1 MKKQNE
7 MLIHLISF
15 IGITIGAM
23 LSAFSIQT
31 FLSPNMILDG
41 GVIGISMIVSK
52 LTNLPLSIFTII
64 LNMPFL
70 LIGYKNL
77 GKKFLIK
84 AVYAMLIFSCFL
96 TMFSNVNELT
106 EDILLATIYGGIILG
121 IGVGLVIRSG
131 GCLDGTES
139 VAIIINKKTS
149 FSTGQ
154 IIMLFN
160 IFIYLTAGAL
170 FGLDKALYSLL
181 MYFITFKIID
191 LVSEGLEQAKA
202 AMIITEQGSQIAKE
216 IYNKLGRTATLIEG
230 NGLVSGKKDILY
242 CVLTRMEISQLRT
255 IVNSKDEKAFVTIT
269 EVSEIIGDHI
279 KSNKKIKQVRKN
291 IKEIKNDKG
300 DQ

>member
-1 MKKQNE
+1 MKNQNKIL
-7 MLIHLISF
+7 MNLISF
-15 IGITIGAM
+15 IGITLGAL

-41 GVIGISMIVSK
+41 GIIGISMIVSK
-52 LTNLPLSIFTII
+52 LTNISLSIFTIL
-64 LNMPFL
+64 LNIPLL

-84 AVYAMLIFSCFL
+84 ATYAMLIFSCFL
-96 TMFSNVNELT
+96 TIFSNVNELT
-106 EDILLATIYGGIILG
+106 DDILLATIYGGIILG

-139 VAIIINKKTS
+139 VIIINKKTS

-160 IFIYLTAGAL
+160 IFIYLTAGFL

-202 AMIITEQGSQIAKE
+202 AMIITEQGAQIANE
-216 IYNKLGRTATLIEG
+216 IYNKLGRTATIIEG

-255 IVNSKDEKAFVTIT
+255 IVNNKDETAFVTIT
-269 EVSEIIGDHI
+269 EVSEIIGEHI
-279 KSNKKIKQVRKN
+279 KSNKKVKQVRNN
-291 IKEIKNDKG
+291 IKEIKNEG
-300 DQ
+300 EQ

>member
-1 MKKQNE
+1 MKNQNE
-7 MLIHLISF
+7 ILIHLISF
-15 IGITIGAM
+15 IGITTGAM

-52 LTNLPLSIFTII
+52 ITSLPLSIFTII
-64 LNMPFL
+64 LNIPFL

-106 EDILLATIYGGIILG
+106 DDILLATIYGGIILG

-139 VAIIINKKTS
+139 VAIIINKNTS

-255 IVNSKDEKAFVTIT
+255 IVNSKDETAFVTIT

-300 DQ
+300 D

>member
-1 MKKQNE
+1 MKNQNKIL
-7 MLIHLISF
+7 MNLISF
-15 IGITIGAM
+15 IGITLGAL

-41 GVIGISMIVSK
+41 GIIGISMIVSK
-52 LTNLPLSIFTII
+52 LTNISLSIFTIL
-64 LNMPFL
+64 LNIPLL

-84 AVYAMLIFSCFL
+84 ATYAMLIFSCFL
-96 TMFSNVNELT
+96 TIFSNVNELT
-106 EDILLATIYGGIILG
+106 DDILLATIYGGIILG

-160 IFIYLTAGAL
+160 IFIYLTAGFL

-202 AMIITEQGSQIAKE
+202 AMIITEQGAQIANE
-216 IYNKLGRTATLIEG
+216 IYNKLGRTATIIEG

-255 IVNSKDEKAFVTIT
+255 IVNNKDETAFVTIT
-269 EVSEIIGDHI
+269 EVSEIIGEHI
-279 KSNKKIKQVRKN
+279 KSNKKVKQVRNN
-291 IKEIKNDKG
+291 IKEIKNEG

>member
-7 MLIHLISF
+7 ILINLISF
-15 IGITIGAM
+15 IGITTGA
-23 LSAFSIQT
+23 LLAAFSIQT

-52 LTNLPLSIFTII
+52 LTNISLSIFTII
-64 LNMPFL
+64 LNIPFL

-106 EDILLATIYGGIILG
+106 DDILLATIYGGIILG

-149 FSTGQ
+149 LSTGQ

-160 IFIYLTAGAL
+160 IFIYLTAGVL

-242 CVLTRMEISQLRT
+242 CVLTRMEIPQLRA
-255 IVNSKDEKAFVTIT
+255 IVNSKDETAFVTIT
-269 EVSEIIGDHI
+269 EVSEIIGEHI

-291 IKEIKNDKG
+291 IKEIKNDKEIK
-300 DQ
+300 

>member
-7 MLIHLISF
+7 ILINLISF
-15 IGITIGAM
+15 IGITIGAI

-41 GVIGISMIVSK
+41 GIIGISMIVSK
-52 LTNLPLSIFTII
+52 LTNISLSIFTII
-64 LNMPFL
+64 LNIPFL

-106 EDILLATIYGGIILG
+106 DDILLATIYGGIILG

-160 IFIYLTAGAL
+160 IFIYLTAGVL

-202 AMIITEQGSQIAKE
+202 AMIITEQGTQIAKE

-255 IVNSKDEKAFVTIT
+255 IVNSKDETAFVTIT

-300 DQ
+300 D

>member
-1 MKKQNE
+1 MKNQNE
-7 MLIHLISF
+7 ILIHLISF
-15 IGITIGAM
+15 IGITTGAM

-52 LTNLPLSIFTII
+52 ITSLPLSIFTII
-64 LNMPFL
+64 LNIPFL

-106 EDILLATIYGGIILG
+106 DDILLATIYGGIILG

-139 VAIIINKKTS
+139 VAIIINKNTS

-255 IVNSKDEKAFVTIT
+255 IVNNKDDTAFVTIT

>member
-1 MKKQNE
+1 MKNQNE
-7 MLIHLISF
+7 ILIHLISF

-52 LTNLPLSIFTII
+52 ITGLPLSIFTII
-64 LNMPFL
+64 LNIPFL

-77 GKKFLIK
+77 GKKFIIK

-106 EDILLATIYGGIILG
+106 DDILLATIYGGIILG
-121 IGVGLVIRSG
+121 IGVGLVIRCG

-149 FSTGQ
+149 LSTGQ
-154 IIMLFN
+154 IIMIFN
-160 IFIYLTAGAL
+160 IFIYLTAGIL

-202 AMIITEQGSQIAKE
+202 AMIITEHGDEIAKQ
-216 IYNKLGRTATLIEG
+216 IYNKLGRTATFIQG

-242 CVLTRMEISQLRT
+242 CVLTRMEISRLRA
-255 IVNSKDEKAFVTIT
+255 IVNEEDETAFVTIT
-269 EVSEIIGDHI
+269 EVSEIIGEHI
-279 KSNKKIKQVRKN
+279 KSNKKIKEVKEN
-291 IKEIKNDKG
+291 IKEIKNENN
-300 DQ
+300 

>member
-7 MLIHLISF
+7 ILIHLISF
-15 IGITIGAM
+15 IGITTGA
-23 LSAFSIQT
+23 LLAAFSIQT

-41 GVIGISMIVSK
+41 GVIGISMIISK
-52 LTNLPLSIFTII
+52 LTGISLSIFTII
-64 LNMPFL
+64 LNIPFL

-77 GKKFLIK
+77 GKKFLVK
-84 AVYAMLIFSCFL
+84 AIYAMLIFSCFL

-255 IVNSKDEKAFVTIT
+255 IVNSKDETAFVTIT

>member
-1 MKKQNE
+1 MKNQNKIL
-7 MLIHLISF
+7 MNLISF
-15 IGITIGAM
+15 IGITLGAL

-41 GVIGISMIVSK
+41 GIIGISMIVSQ
-52 LTNLPLSIFTII
+52 LTNISLSIFTIL
-64 LNMPFL
+64 LNIPLL

-84 AVYAMLIFSCFL
+84 ATYAMLIFSCFL
-96 TMFSNVNELT
+96 TIFSNVNELT
-106 EDILLATIYGGIILG
+106 DDILLATIYGGIILG

-139 VAIIINKKTS
+139 VAIIINKTTS

-160 IFIYLTAGAL
+160 IFIYLTAGFL

-202 AMIITEQGSQIAKE
+202 AMIITEQGAQIANE
-216 IYNKLGRTATLIEG
+216 IYNKLGRTATIIEG

-255 IVNSKDEKAFVTIT
+255 IVNNKDETAFVTIT
-269 EVSEIIGDHI
+269 EVSEIIGEHI
-279 KSNKKIKQVRKN
+279 KSNKKVKQVRNN
-291 IKEIKNDKG
+291 IKEIKNEG

>member
-7 MLIHLISF
+7 ILIHLISF
-15 IGITIGAM
+15 IGITTGA
-23 LSAFSIQT
+23 LLAAFSIQT

-52 LTNLPLSIFTII
+52 LTNISLSIFTII
-64 LNMPFL
+64 LNIPFL

-106 EDILLATIYGGIILG
+106 DDILLATIYGGIILG

-139 VAIIINKKTS
+139 VAIIINKNTS

-255 IVNSKDEKAFVTIT
+255 IVNSKDETAFVTIT

-300 DQ
+300 D

>member
-1 MKKQNE
+1 MKNQNE
-7 MLIHLISF
+7 ILIHLISF

-41 GVIGISMIVSK
+41 GLIGISMIVSK
-52 LTNLPLSIFTII
+52 LTNLPLSIFTIV
-64 LNMPFL
+64 LNIPFL

>member
-1 MKKQNE
+1 MKNQNKIL
-7 MLIHLISF
+7 MNLISF
-15 IGITIGAM
+15 IGITLGAL

-41 GVIGISMIVSK
+41 GIIGISMIVSN
-52 LTNLPLSIFTII
+52 LTNISLSIFTIL
-64 LNMPFL
+64 LNIPLL

-84 AVYAMLIFSCFL
+84 ATYAMLIFSCFL
-96 TMFSNVNELT
+96 TIFSNVNELT
-106 EDILLATIYGGIILG
+106 DDILLATIYGGIILG

-160 IFIYLTAGAL
+160 IFIYLTAGFL

-202 AMIITEQGSQIAKE
+202 AMIITEQGAQIANE
-216 IYNKLGRTATLIEG
+216 IYNKLGRTATIIEG

-255 IVNSKDEKAFVTIT
+255 IVNNKDETAFVTIT
-269 EVSEIIGDHI
+269 EVSEIIGEHI
-279 KSNKKIKQVRKN
+279 KSNKKVKQVRNN
-291 IKEIKNDKG
+291 IKEIKNEG

>member
-1 MKKQNE
+1 MKNQNE
-7 MLIHLISF
+7 ILIHLISF
-15 IGITIGAM
+15 IGITTVAM

-52 LTNLPLSIFTII
+52 ITSLPLSIFTII
-64 LNMPFL
+64 LNIPFL

-106 EDILLATIYGGIILG
+106 DDILLATIYGGIILG

-139 VAIIINKKTS
+139 VAIIINKNTS

-255 IVNSKDEKAFVTIT
+255 IVNSKDETAFVTIT

-291 IKEIKNDKG
+291 IKEIQNDKG
-300 DQ
+300 D

>member
-7 MLIHLISF
+7 ILINLISF
-15 IGITIGAM
+15 IGITTGAI

-41 GVIGISMIVSK
+41 GIIGISMIVSK
-52 LTNLPLSIFTII
+52 LTNISLSIFTII
-64 LNMPFL
+64 LNIPFL

-106 EDILLATIYGGIILG
+106 DDILLATIYGGIILG

-160 IFIYLTAGAL
+160 IFIYLTAGVL

-255 IVNSKDEKAFVTIT
+255 IVNSKDETAFVTIT

>member
-7 MLIHLISF
+7 ILINLISF
-15 IGITIGAM
+15 IGITTGA
-23 LSAFSIQT
+23 LLAAFSIQT

-52 LTNLPLSIFTII
+52 LTNISLSIFTII
-64 LNMPFL
+64 LNIPFL

-106 EDILLATIYGGIILG
+106 DDILLATIYGGIILG
-121 IGVGLVIRSG
+121 IGVGLVIRNG

-149 FSTGQ
+149 LSTGE

-160 IFIYLTAGAL
+160 IFIYLTAGVL

-242 CVLTRMEISQLRT
+242 CVLTRMEIPQLRA
-255 IVNSKDEKAFVTIT
+255 IVNSKDETAFVTIT
-269 EVSEIIGDHI
+269 EVSEIIGEHI

-291 IKEIKNDKG
+291 IKEIKNDKEIK
-300 DQ
+300 

>member
-1 MKKQNE
+1 MKNQNKIL
-7 MLIHLISF
+7 MNLISF
-15 IGITIGAM
+15 IGITLGAL

-41 GVIGISMIVSK
+41 GIIGISMIVSK
-52 LTNLPLSIFTII
+52 LTNISLSIFTIL
-64 LNMPFL
+64 LNIPLL

-84 AVYAMLIFSCFL
+84 AIYAMLIFSCFL
-96 TMFSNVNELT
+96 TIFSNVNELT
-106 EDILLATIYGGIILG
+106 DDILLATIYGGIILG

-160 IFIYLTAGAL
+160 IFIYLTAGFL

-202 AMIITEQGSQIAKE
+202 AMIITEQGAQIANE
-216 IYNKLGRTATLIEG
+216 IYNKLGRTATIIEG

-255 IVNSKDEKAFVTIT
+255 IVNNKDETAFVTIT
-269 EVSEIIGDHI
+269 EVSEIIGEHI
-279 KSNKKIKQVRKN
+279 KSNKKVKQVRNN
-291 IKEIKNDKG
+291 IKEIKNEG

>member
-7 MLIHLISF
+7 ILIHLISF
-15 IGITIGAM
+15 IGITTGA
-23 LSAFSIQT
+23 LLAAFSIQT

-300 DQ
+300 D

>member
-1 MKKQNE
+1 MKSQNE
-7 MLIHLISF
+7 ILIHLISF
-15 IGITIGAM
+15 IGITTGAM

-52 LTNLPLSIFTII
+52 ITSLPLSIFTII
-64 LNMPFL
+64 LNIPFL

-77 GKKFLIK
+77 GKKFIIK

-106 EDILLATIYGGIILG
+106 DDILLATIYGGIILG

-139 VAIIINKKTS
+139 VAIIINKNTS

-181 MYFITFKIID
+181 MYFITYKIID

-255 IVNSKDEKAFVTIT
+255 IVNSKDETAFVTIT

-291 IKEIKNDKG
+291 IKEIQNDKG
-300 DQ
+300 D

>member
-7 MLIHLISF
+7 ILINLISF
-15 IGITIGAM
+15 IGITTGAI

-41 GVIGISMIVSK
+41 GIIGISMIVSK
-52 LTNLPLSIFTII
+52 LTNISLSIFTII
-64 LNMPFL
+64 LNIPFL

-106 EDILLATIYGGIILG
+106 DDILLATIYGGIILG

-160 IFIYLTAGAL
+160 IFIYLTAGVL

-255 IVNSKDEKAFVTIT
+255 IVNSKDETAFVTIT

-300 DQ
+300 D

>member
-1 MKKQNE
+1 MKNQNE
-7 MLIHLISF
+7 ILIHLISF

-52 LTNLPLSIFTII
+52 ITSLPLSIFTII
-64 LNMPFL
+64 LNIPFL

-106 EDILLATIYGGIILG
+106 DDILLATIYGGIILG

-139 VAIIINKKTS
+139 VAIIINKNTS

-300 DQ
+300 D

>member
-1 MKKQNE
+1 MKNQNE
-7 MLIHLISF
+7 ILIHLISF

-52 LTNLPLSIFTII
+52 ITSLPLSIFTII
-64 LNMPFL
+64 LNIPFL

-106 EDILLATIYGGIILG
+106 DDILLATIYGGIILG

-139 VAIIINKKTS
+139 VAIIINKNTS

-202 AMIITEQGSQIAKE
+202 AIIITEQGSQIAKE

-255 IVNSKDEKAFVTIT
+255 IVNSKDETAFVTIT

-300 DQ
+300 D

>member
-1 MKKQNE
+1 MKNQNE
-7 MLIHLISF
+7 ILIHLISF

-52 LTNLPLSIFTII
+52 ITGLPLSIFTII
-64 LNMPFL
+64 LNIPFL

-84 AVYAMLIFSCFL
+84 AAYAMLIFSCFL

-106 EDILLATIYGGIILG
+106 DDILLATIYGGIILG

-139 VAIIINKKTS
+139 VAIIINKNTS

-255 IVNSKDEKAFVTIT
+255 IVNSKDETAFVTIT

-291 IKEIKNDKG
+291 IKEIQNDKG
-300 DQ
+300 D

>member
-1 MKKQNE
+1 MKNQNKIL
-7 MLIHLISF
+7 MNLISF
-15 IGITIGAM
+15 IGITLGAL

-41 GVIGISMIVSK
+41 GIIGISMIVSK
-52 LTNLPLSIFTII
+52 LTNISLSIFTIL
-64 LNMPFL
+64 LNIPLL

-84 AVYAMLIFSCFL
+84 ATYAMLIFSCFL
-96 TMFSNVNELT
+96 TIFSNVNELT
-106 EDILLATIYGGIILG
+106 DDILLATIYGGIILG

-160 IFIYLTAGAL
+160 IFIYLTAGFL

-181 MYFITFKIID
+181 MYVITFKIID

-202 AMIITEQGSQIAKE
+202 AMIITEQGAQIANE
-216 IYNKLGRTATLIEG
+216 IYNKLGRTATIIEG

-255 IVNSKDEKAFVTIT
+255 IVNNKDETAFVTIT
-269 EVSEIIGDHI
+269 EVSEIIGEHI
-279 KSNKKIKQVRKN
+279 KSNKKVKQVRNN
-291 IKEIKNDKG
+291 IKEIKNEG

>member
-1 MKKQNE
+1 MKNQNE
-7 MLIHLISF
+7 ILIHLISF

-52 LTNLPLSIFTII
+52 ITSLPLSIFTII
-64 LNMPFL
+64 LNIPFL

-84 AVYAMLIFSCFL
+84 AAYAMLIFSCFL

-106 EDILLATIYGGIILG
+106 DDILLATIYGGIILG

-139 VAIIINKKTS
+139 VAIIINKNTS

-255 IVNSKDEKAFVTIT
+255 IVNSKDETAFVTIT

-291 IKEIKNDKG
+291 IKEIQNDKG
-300 DQ
+300 D

>member
-1 MKKQNE
+1 MKSQNE
-7 MLIHLISF
+7 ILIHLISF

-52 LTNLPLSIFTII
+52 ITSLPLSIFTII
-64 LNMPFL
+64 LNIPFL

-77 GKKFLIK
+77 GKKFIIK

-106 EDILLATIYGGIILG
+106 DDILLATIYGGIILG

>member
-1 MKKQNE
+1 MKNQNKI
-7 MLIHLISF
+7 LINLISF
-15 IGITIGAM
+15 MGITLGAL

-41 GVIGISMIVSK
+41 GIIGISMIVSK
-52 LTNLPLSIFTII
+52 LTNISLSIFTIL
-64 LNMPFL
+64 LNIPLL

-84 AVYAMLIFSCFL
+84 AIYAMLIFSCFL
-96 TMFSNVNELT
+96 TIFSNVNELT
-106 EDILLATIYGGIILG
+106 DDILLATIYGGIILG

-160 IFIYLTAGAL
+160 IFIYLTAGFL

-202 AMIITEQGSQIAKE
+202 AMIITEQGAQIANE
-216 IYNKLGRTATLIEG
+216 IYNKLGRTATIIEG

-255 IVNSKDEKAFVTIT
+255 IVNNKDETAFVTIT
-269 EVSEIIGDHI
+269 EVSEIIGEHI
-279 KSNKKIKQVRKN
+279 KSNKKVKQVRNN
-291 IKEIKNDKG
+291 IKEIKNEG

>member
-1 MKKQNE
+1 MKNQNE
-7 MLIHLISF
+7 ILIHLISF

-52 LTNLPLSIFTII
+52 LTNLPLSIFTIV
-64 LNMPFL
+64 LNIPFL

>member
-1 MKKQNE
+1 MKSQNE
-7 MLIHLISF
+7 ILIHLISF

-52 LTNLPLSIFTII
+52 ITSLPLSIFTII
-64 LNMPFL
+64 LNIPFL

-77 GKKFLIK
+77 GKKFIIK

-106 EDILLATIYGGIILG
+106 DDILLATIYGGIILG

-139 VAIIINKKTS
+139 VAIIINKNTS

-255 IVNSKDEKAFVTIT
+255 IVNSKDETAFVTIT

-300 DQ
+300 D

>member
-1 MKKQNE
+1 MKNQNE
-7 MLIHLISF
+7 ILIHLISF
-15 IGITIGAM
+15 IGITTGAM

-52 LTNLPLSIFTII
+52 ITSLPLSIFTIM
-64 LNMPFL
+64 LNIPFL

-106 EDILLATIYGGIILG
+106 DDILLATIYGGIILG

-139 VAIIINKKTS
+139 VAIIINKNTS

-160 IFIYLTAGAL
+160 IFIYLTAGVL

-255 IVNSKDEKAFVTIT
+255 IVNSKDETAFVTIT

-291 IKEIKNDKG
+291 IKEIQNDKG
-300 DQ
+300 D

>member
-7 MLIHLISF
+7 ILIHLISF
-15 IGITIGAM
+15 IGITTGA
-23 LSAFSIQT
+23 LLAAFSIQT

-64 LNMPFL
+64 LNIPFL

-255 IVNSKDEKAFVTIT
+255 IVNNKDDTAFVTIT

-300 DQ
+300 D

>member
-1 MKKQNE
+1 MKNQNE
-7 MLIHLISF
+7 ILIHLISF
-15 IGITIGAM
+15 IGITTGAM

-52 LTNLPLSIFTII
+52 ITSLPLSIFTII
-64 LNMPFL
+64 LNIPFL

-106 EDILLATIYGGIILG
+106 DDILLATIYGGIILG

-139 VAIIINKKTS
+139 VAIIINKNTS

-255 IVNSKDEKAFVTIT
+255 IVNNKDDTAFVTIT

-300 DQ
+300 D